1 MHPVTLQAGKT
12 QHAAMT
18 HALRCD
24 GQRSALRSP
33 MQRTAFSAPLRQA
46 NQGKAARHPLQ
57 NP

>member
-1 MHPVTLQAGKT
+1 MPPAALQAGET
-12 QHAAMT
+12 QRAAMT
-18 HALRCD
+18 HARRCD

-46 NQGKAARHPLQ
+46 NQGKAARSPLQ

>member
-1 MHPVTLQAGKT
+1 MHPAVLQAGKT
-12 QHAAMT
+12 ERAAMP
-18 HALRCD
+18 HARRCD